1 MAADGGAIRGSA
13 WRSQWPGVHTDT
25 GGSIPMDTYVVVQVT
40 QERNIT
46 KYYVNGTYS
55 HETWGAHEPDWNF
68 HHSELSFAGDVGGAN
83 GSTMIYEAP
92 VTGLAPISPAE
103 AAALLAA
110 TQAVLPSTVGPTALL
125 TNACGLR
132 DRVAVPGTSLI
143 GWAPAPGPG
152 PYASQTWQL
161 AASTRPN
168 DSLPG
173 EVFSLPGQ
181 TCFPS
186 TVNVVGVGPRTVGT
200 PPLGRKIEMPHCP
213 QSKMTFNNTGP
224 VLNGVGTV
232 WSATS
237 WDPNSYELKYVKT
250 AGTSWAGSTWSA
262 TYNNFTWPPFTCAGA
277 PLSGYESD
285 VVVSSAYWGER
296 YTFHVTHNSVAG
308 VGDPLNPGGRVPC
321 YWVPNMTVPVSR
333 CPEMTIST
341 ATLDG
346 TLGASNLD
354 VTVPGTASGNSALF
368 VLKVPQSGQWNGLF
382 DSGRCLVTDC
392 FFLAL
397 RNDGSSLSFQ
407 YVRWDLGQPSETHS
421 FSTTQGFGSSGY
433 VVLQIPLPLWN
444 QPLNTVNG
452 GDNRVAVNGVEV
464 PINGG
469 SNAAWTWGY
478 PFPPSKW
485 DPTHYRLWGHVSGA
499 PDARIKYSGLAAGTA
514 LLTPTQSAAL
524 LAAALT
530 NAPTATTTTLPSGS
544 TTTSPPTTTTT
555 AVPVPA
561 SALNPDGR
569 APCYYLPGMTLP
581 VARCSGIYTY
591 GFQNGPVAGAGLGV
605 PGSIAGNSYLAVI
618 RLPESGS
625 SSDNHLVAQLG
636 GCANGQS
643 GQLLAVKNFGGQI
656 QTTRTDCIN
665 GYYSYH
671 AVNSVLGFGS
681 STEYKVLQVT
691 LPQGSG
697 VSNKIYV
704 DGVDMGISYESIPGL
719 AFDCCYPGPYGETA
733 LSLSPGPPNFGQ
745 NINSLKYVT
754 ILQGTAPLSPAQA
767 AALLAAVMP
776 PSTTT
781 TTTTAVVSSTTTTPS
796 GPLSGALTASI
807 VRGTNNAAGASVYSV
822 TLKVTGATSGG
833 SYEFVVPSGHVP
845 DPVPSDRVTHR
856 YLKTAVAGE
865 VVWEYSLVA
874 PRGVYRAEVYSAGG
888 STPISTVEV
897 K

>member
-1 MAADGGAIRGSA
+1 MAIGAPGGGFASYSYDIDYSSPGWTIGHAFDYNGDGISDYDFDNETTGRYIRGTGVAGGNIIEYPTDISA
-13 WRSQWPGVHTDT
+13 SPGWTQGVTAEFTGNTVLDTAWYNKSTGRMVFHPTPFGGTFDYTVVTNFLQPGWTSLASGTFGGDGVDDYLFYNSTSGRIAMYQGIT
-25 GGSIPMDTYVVVQVT
+25 GGGVI
-40 QERNIT
+40 
-46 KYYVNGTYS
+46 
-55 HETWGAHEPDWNF
+55 A
-68 HHSELSFAGDVGGAN
+68 
-83 GSTMIYEAP
+83 AP
-92 VTGLAPISPAE
+92 
-103 AAALLAA
+103 
-110 TQAVLPSTVGPTALL
+110 
-125 TNACGLR
+125 
-132 DRVAVPGTSLI
+132 
-143 GWAPAPGPG
+143 
-152 PYASQTWQL
+152 
-161 AASTRPN
+161 
-168 DSLPG
+168 
-173 EVFSLPGQ
+173 
-181 TCFPS
+181 
-186 TVNVVGVGPRTVGT
+186 
-200 PPLGRKIEMPHCP
+200 
-213 QSKMTFNNTGP
+213 
-224 VLNGVGTV
+224 
-232 WSATS
+232 
-237 WDPNSYELKYVKT
+237 
-250 AGTSWAGSTWSA
+250 
-262 TYNNFTWPPFTCAGA
+262 
-277 PLSGYESD
+277 
-285 VVVSSAYWGER
+285 
-296 YTFHVTHNSVAG
+296 
-308 VGDPLNPGGRVPC
+308 
-321 YWVPNMTVPVSR
+321 
-333 CPEMTIST
+333 
-341 ATLDG
+341 
-346 TLGASNLD
+346 
-354 VTVPGTASGNSALF
+354 
-368 VLKVPQSGQWNGLF
+368 LF
-382 DSGRCLVTDC
+382 DSV
-392 FFLAL
+392 
-397 RNDGSSLSFQ
+397 
-407 YVRWDLGQPSETHS
+407 
-421 FSTTQGFGSSGY
+421 QG
-433 VVLQIPLPLWN
+433 V
-444 QPLNTVNG
+444 
-452 GDNRVAVNGVEV
+452 
-464 PINGG
+464 
-469 SNAAWTWGY
+469 
-478 PFPPSKW
+478 
-485 DPTHYRLWGHVSGA
+485 
-499 PDARIKYSGLAAGTA
+499 
-514 LLTPTQSAAL
+514 
-524 LAAALT
+524 
-530 NAPTATTTTLPSGS
+530 TTTT
-544 TTTSPPTTTTT
+544 TTTTPPTSTTTTT
-555 AVPVPA
+555 AVPVPS

-569 APCYYLPGMTLP
+569 APCYYLPEMTLP

-776 PSTTT
+776 PTTTT

-807 VRGTNNAAGASVYSV
+807 VRGPNNAAGASVYSV

-845 DPVPSDRVTHR
+845 DPVPLDRVTHR
-856 YLKTAVAGE
+856 YPKTAVAGE